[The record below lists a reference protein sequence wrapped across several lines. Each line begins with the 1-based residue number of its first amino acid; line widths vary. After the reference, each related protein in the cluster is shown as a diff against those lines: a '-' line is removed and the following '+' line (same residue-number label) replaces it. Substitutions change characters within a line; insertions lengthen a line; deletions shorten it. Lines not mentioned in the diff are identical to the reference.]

1 MTKQKKPPLVLVV
14 SKLSTEVSTMT
25 TTYHGRACVKC
36 KGTERYTRNNACA
49 TCGRKMN
56 KKNNRNYSA
65 KETAKNQKASE
76 IAQQELAELKKSNS
90 KQKTHSAIDVIEIAK
105 EILERAGKGYYH
117 NNHYYIEHRIVGILE
132 FLRAANQL
140 ISEGKAETQLGKVTQ
155 LLGSKH
161 ERWGV

>member
-25 TTYHGRACVKC
+25 ATYHGRACVKC

-56 KKNNRNYSA
+56 KKNNYTSR
-65 KETAKNQKASE
+65 ETAKNRKAGE
-76 IAQQELAELKKSNS
+76 IAQQELAEVKKTSN
-90 KQKTHSAIDVIEIAK
+90 KQKTYSAIDVIDTAK

-117 NNHYYIEHRIVGILE
+117 NKHYYLDHRIVGILE

-140 ISEGKAETQLGKVTQ
+140 IKDGKAETKLGKVTQ
-155 LLGSKH
+155 LLGHKH